1 MNCREY
7 CQFRSICAEKYP
19 KFNGEERL
27 DSSDCPMAWKIEDGL
42 MDARDIAE
50 EQETDDDDPFLGIHN
65 PTVYLSRAEMKAEE
79 ELPFTDPPEMTE
91 EEWYEIEKQ
100 ENEEE

>member
-7 CQFRSICAEKYP
+7 CQYKTICAKYYHNF
-19 KFNGEERL
+19 KGEEKL

-42 MDARDIAE
+42 MDAQDIAE
-50 EQETDDDDPFLGIHN
+50 EQ
-65 PTVYLSRAEMKAEE
+65 V
-79 ELPFTDPPEMTE
+79 PFTDPPEMTE